1 MTVLRV
7 MIRYRVRRDQV
18 DRNLELL
25 RAAYEELESVQPD
38 GLRWVTF
45 QLEDGVSFV
54 DLVGGEDSPGV
65 LSQLPAFQRLR
76 ATLDNRCDEPPVM
89 TELHEVG
96 SFRWH

>member
-1 MTVLRV
+1 MTVRRV

-54 DLVGGEDSPGV
+54 DLVGGEDPPGV